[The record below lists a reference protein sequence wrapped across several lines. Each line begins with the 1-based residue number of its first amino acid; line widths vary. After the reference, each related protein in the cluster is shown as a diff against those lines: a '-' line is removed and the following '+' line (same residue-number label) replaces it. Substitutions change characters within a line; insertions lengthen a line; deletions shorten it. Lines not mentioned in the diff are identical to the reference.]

1 VEGFLSK
8 VRQLSRFANVIA
20 GISITFIVFLT
31 VTDVILRTFRRP
43 IVGTYELVAFSGAIV
58 IGFSLPF
65 TSWLRGHIFVDFF
78 ILKFSKKVRDVFN
91 ILTRCVGMGLFFLIG
106 WNLIKYGMDLQKS
119 GEVSL
124 TLQLPFFPVAYG
136 VGICCFIQC
145 LVLFCD
151 ILKVFGGKYE

>member
-1 VEGFLSK
+1 MEGFQRI
-8 VRQLSRFANVIA
+8 VERLSRFINVIA

-43 IVGTYELVAFSGAIV
+43 VVGTYELVAFSGAVV
-58 IGFSLPF
+58 IGFSLPL

-78 ILKFSKKVRDVFN
+78 ILKFSRKVRDVFN
-91 ILTRCVGMGLFFLIG
+91 ILTRFVGIGLFFLIG
-106 WNLIKYGMDLQKS
+106 WNLLKYGMDLQKS

-136 VGICCFIQC
+136 VGIACFIQC
-145 LVLFCD
+145 LVLICD